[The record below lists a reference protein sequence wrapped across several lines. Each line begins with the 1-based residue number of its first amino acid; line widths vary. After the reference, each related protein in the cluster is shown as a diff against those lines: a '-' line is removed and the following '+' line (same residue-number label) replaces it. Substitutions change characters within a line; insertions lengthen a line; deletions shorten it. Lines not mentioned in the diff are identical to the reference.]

1 MDTKQNAKPLFP
13 APPETTLE
21 PTPETKTSEETQ
33 LEIFIRGSANRLLDA
48 IKDYNAI
55 LTCTTHTTDMKQAAE
70 CIIAYF
76 QTKPTNSLSILLSQQ
91 P

>member
-13 APPETTLE
+13 APPEYM
-21 PTPETKTSEETQ
+21 PKPKPKTPEETQ
-33 LEIFIRGSANRLLDA
+33 LELLIKGSANRLLDA